1 MVLLKDFGMWFL
13 QISKYD
19 NSSYLRDLVMTL
31 LLKILLKILRFLRIE
46 IQSPAQEVVKAL

>member
-31 LLKILLKILRFLRIE
+31 LLKILPKILRFLKIE